1 MYQLPRRNLLQ
12 KKSTILNTKNSK
24 WVSGLMHIWKT
35 SKRISRNLERHQVYH
50 LGKRTLHHMVY
61 PGHKG
66 HERSAAQ
73 PLCSNRVSAR
83 SLYPAC
89 PALQKWMLPSLWRL
103 SPFASSRNPNISL
116 PNTTRRCYVREL
128 SAWTKTLMSQT
139 CNCFLPLLSTLSA
152 SGTLSL
158 PGHTVYRHSQYRSS
172 PLWKRSCL
180 GPCRLVC
187 FFWQASLED
196 PSGGER
202 MHSS

>member
-83 SLYPAC
+83 SPYPAC

-103 SPFASSRNPNISL
+103 SPFASSRNPNVSL
-116 PNTTRRCYVREL
+116 PNTIRRCYAREL
-128 SAWTKTLMSQT
+128 SDALPELKRWCLKLVTVSYLS
-139 CNCFLPLLSTLSA
+139 CPCCLLLGRFLSPDTPSIDTASTEALLY
-152 SGTLSL
+152 GRE
-158 PGHTVYRHSQYRSS
+158 V
-172 PLWKRSCL
+172 
-180 GPCRLVC
+180 V
-187 FFWQASLED
+187 
-196 PSGGER
+196 
-202 MHSS
+202 